1 MQIKEHHRW
10 DLKYEEAVALQTE
23 LSKKLI
29 LNDSFGA
36 IEKIAGVDVKC
47 VKERNEVLGVVIIFS
62 YPELNIIEI
71 KMAKDVISYPYIPGL
86 LTFREGPV
94 VEQIF
99 TQIKNIPDLVFF
111 DGQGYCHPRRF
122 GLASH
127 MGLILNLPT
136 IGCAKNKL
144 CGNYKEPSQTK
155 GSYSYIF
162 DDGEII
168 GAALRTKN
176 ETKPIF
182 VSIGHKVSLI
192 SAIKFTLSVSK
203 FRIPEPTRIA
213 HNYLEGIV

>member
-1 MQIKEHHRW
+1 MKEHHRW

-176 ETKPIF
+176 EAKPIF